1 MPQGVLSQLITQ
13 EKAVVA
19 ALKRVSKTFK
29 LIQEINMYLKN
40 ILAISAIIMSTS
52 YAADTPGQIIPI
64 PPSNEQSAD
73 LFQGVIEGNANSL
86 DRTFSS
92 HLGVNVKI
100 IATPKDKTDDLG
112 TIVYWHPDKIHIDS
126 GMVVPG
132 THIFFNKLSNRK
144 VVIGAN
150 TDPLKLILGNP
161 SLQAAQDVDTDDTPS
176 HLLGTGSDNHPQLN
190 LGDPN

>member
-1 MPQGVLSQLITQ
+1 LSQLITQ

-29 LIQEINMYLKN
+29 LTQELNMYLKN

-52 YAADTPGQIIPI
+52 YAADTLGQIAPTDQ
-64 PPSNEQSAD
+64 PPQNEQSAD
-73 LFQGVIEGNANSL
+73 LFQGVIEGNANSF

-161 SLQAAQDVDTDDTPS
+161 SLQAAQDVDTADTPS
-176 HLLGTGSDNHPQLN
+176 HPLGTESDNHRQLN
-190 LGDPN
+190 LGEPN